1 MKNDKSRAGSRRRGF
16 LTSTGVLAAAILA
29 VSVVACGGAKSTGE
43 VPAKTLQSESFV
55 VQVAEAVPTKIARQA
70 RVSATI
76 EPSRRVAP
84 GTKLLGRVE
93 SVTVSVGDFVK
104 AGTVLARIE
113 SRDLEAALDQAQASF
128 ARAEAEYENARLQHE
143 RMSRLHLRNSVTD
156 KMLEDAVSAFK
167 RAEASRDQARAQVAA
182 AEAMLDY
189 ASIETP
195 ISGWITAK
203 SIEAGDMVQPGLR
216 AFVVEQTSRV
226 KVIAKVPEREVSGL
240 APGSPA
246 TVEIEA
252 VGWSREIPV
261 SRVVPSG
268 DSQSRTFDVE
278 IDVDNPGFRLKP
290 GMFARVIFS
299 RETVPVL
306 LVPSDAVVRRGQVQ
320 GIFVVDEQSVARLR
334 WVRLGRRV
342 GDQVEV
348 LAGLAAEEEFIL
360 EPPAL
365 LRDGSTVARRGS
377 S

>member
-1 MKNDKSRAGSRRRGF
+1 
-16 LTSTGVLAAAILA
+16 
-29 VSVVACGGAKSTGE
+29 
-43 VPAKTLQSESFV
+43 
-55 VQVAEAVPTKIARQA
+55 
-70 RVSATI
+70 
-76 EPSRRVAP
+76 
-84 GTKLLGRVE
+84 
-93 SVTVSVGDFVK
+93 
-104 AGTVLARIE
+104 
-113 SRDLEAALDQAQASF
+113 
-128 ARAEAEYENARLQHE
+128 
-143 RMSRLHLRNSVTD
+143 
-156 KMLEDAVSAFK
+156 
-167 RAEASRDQARAQVAA
+167 
-182 AEAMLDY
+182 
-189 ASIETP
+189 
-195 ISGWITAK
+195 
-203 SIEAGDMVQPGLR
+203 VQPGLR

-252 VGWSREIPV
+252 AEWSREIPV

-365 LRDGSTVARRGS
+365 LRDGSTVVRRRS